1 MLKKLLMGGG
11 IAGVL
16 TLGAIIGSIT
26 LAPVFAHST
35 DANPPAQ
42 VAVQSVEDDGATEAA
57 VAGPDLDDVEEQV
70 GEQNE
75 VDADAVD
82 EQQPQYAGSIQIDE
96 NQNQGMSEAD
106 EASALQANATI
117 TAVEAEAAALAANPG
132 ATVIKTEL
140 DNENGALVY
149 SVELSNGSEVKVDA
163 GTAKILHTE
172 TAED

>member
-16 TLGAIIGSIT
+16 TLGAIIGSLT

-35 DANPPAQ
+35 DTNPPAQ
-42 VAVQSVEDDGATEAA
+42 AAVQSVEADDATETA
-57 VAGPDLDDVEEQV
+57 VAGPDLDDVEEQ
-70 GEQNE
+70 NE
-75 VDADAVD
+75 VDEA
-82 EQQPQYAGSIQIDE
+82 QPQYAGSIQLDE
-96 NQNQGMSEAD
+96 NQNQEMSEAD
-106 EASALQANATI
+106 EAAALQAKATI
-117 TAVEAEAAALAANPG
+117 SAAEAEAAALVANPG